1 MPKVQ
6 TERLTWKID
15 MTKIQSSIPKPQPF
29 PVREEKTKFNLAAKQ
44 KPVNLTRVASSI
56 PKPNHKQKKQT

>member
-15 MTKIQSSIPKPQPF
+15 MTKIQSSIPKPQPY
-29 PVREEKTKFNLAAKQ
+29 PVREEKKMFNLAVKH
-44 KPVNLTRVASSI
+44 KSVNLTRVASSI
-56 PKPNHKQKKQT
+56 PKPNYKQKKQT